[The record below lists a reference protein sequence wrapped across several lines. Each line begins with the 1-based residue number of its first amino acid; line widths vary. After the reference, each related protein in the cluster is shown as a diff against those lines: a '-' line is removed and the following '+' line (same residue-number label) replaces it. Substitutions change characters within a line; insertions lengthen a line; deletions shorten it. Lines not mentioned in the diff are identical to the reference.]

1 MPCHVDSLPAK
12 DHAFSFK
19 PHSLLKGGAAA
30 QLDLA
35 SRTDDAVPRKTDGA
49 AKSRR
54 HLPSASSEASR
65 AGNCSICGNHASWN
79 LANGR
84 QNPRSR

>member
-19 PHSLLKGGAAA
+19 PHSLLKGGATT

-35 SRTDDAVPRKTDGA
+35 SRTDDAVPWKTDGA

-54 HLPSASSEASR
+54 HLASASTEACR
-65 AGNCSICGNHASWN
+65 AGNCSIGGNHASWH

-84 QNPRSR
+84 